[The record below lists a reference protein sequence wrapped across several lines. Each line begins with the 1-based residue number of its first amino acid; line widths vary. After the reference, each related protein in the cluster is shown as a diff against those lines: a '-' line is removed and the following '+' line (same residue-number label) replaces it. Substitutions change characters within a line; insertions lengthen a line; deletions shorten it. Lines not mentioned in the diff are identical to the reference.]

1 LPRENLSEI
10 YAKYRE
16 QIDTIASLPKMR
28 YRRLARIVA
37 WFYGGTEESWRKI
50 LATRSRRKKMPGDVH
65 QILESF
71 GKRKSKA

>member
-1 LPRENLSEI
+1 MPRENLSEI

-50 LATRSRRKKMPGDVH
+50 LAARNRRKELPKGVH
-65 QILESF
+65 QLLESF
-71 GKRKSKA
+71 GKRKRKA